1 MLSRSGVSIRRL
13 ISPRRAQDE
22 YEDGISVDTDRLDHK
37 AAVRRDIG
45 TTKRRPYSNKKRS
58 PPPIIVSREQS
69 IHDILDPLP
78 PLPSY
83 EPPRSSASSLDSYE
97 RPNESQSADSKRSKS
112 PLCSISS
119 KEDRSQESLQL
130 SSDTSYGADEYPPEP
145 PPKEELLGSTFDLTE
160 ALSVRRENKAAVS
173 KQQLPPQEPFINF
186 SDDIQLLIQEADE
199 AFKAVGSALAEV
211 QTTQNTLKELPRL
224 PPRLPTPEPIPD
236 SSPVLKPAALVT
248 PPRMQNP
255 PRQVVAASPIHS
267 PRRNISVSSGVKRKK
282 SKKSKKVKSMKPSR
296 KPATPK
302 STTKSGPK
310 WTLSDNVTEL
320 FSGKFFHKVEVDEM
334 LTPGQLE
341 QYRLRRMSIMQS
353 EKSEKSVKSEKPA
366 DKSID
371 TLDTESSDTPI
382 EPFHLD
388 DLPSRIGSAGVKLND
403 DTPTDEKPSSSAFEP
418 IAKRDFSVEGP
429 NEGYGAV
436 ELPATTSRLDI
447 GDEPVLFRNAT
458 FPTST
463 PPMRHPARFSLRGQ
477 RGILP
482 SIPEASIIS
491 SPTSELYSGQNF
503 RGSQALVADSN
514 YVFLQSSPCSL
525 TSPKFRHGPI
535 RLAKSDLIGD
545 MKVGADEGLD
555 WTAFQMAISG
565 GAGDWL
571 TESDDTIRRREA
583 EEIDELT
590 DWFDS
595 LHFCSPGGLLTQ
607 DLEVPSPT
615 STTSGEDYSDV
626 SYTEIGGDNSSYS
639 TPWQKPRHK
648 MFPEGRQLEHDM
660 SGLELDTSKMYLDD
674 GDHAK
679 EYGSRESYASLPQSP
694 MLDLRVIRSPDGD
707 DMDVVPMGYNLGHDL
722 GDFLK
727 WEAEHAYAGDFFS
740 C

>member
-13 ISPRRAQDE
+13 ISPRRAHDE
-22 YEDGISVDTDRLDHK
+22 YEDGVSVDTDRPDHK
-37 AAVRRDIG
+37 AAGRKDIG

-97 RPNESQSADSKRSKS
+97 RPNEYQLADSKRSKS

-145 PPKEELLGSTFDLTE
+145 PPKEELQGSTFDLDE
-160 ALSVRRENKAAVS
+160 ALSFRRENKAAVS
-173 KQQLPPQEPFINF
+173 KQNLPPQEPFISF

-211 QTTQNTLKELPRL
+211 QITQNTLKELPRL
-224 PPRLPTPEPIPD
+224 PTPDPVPDPSPI
-236 SSPVLKPAALVT
+236 LKPAALVT

-255 PRQVVAASPIHS
+255 PRQAVAASPIHS

-282 SKKSKKVKSMKPSR
+282 SKKSKKAKSMKPSR

-334 LTPGQLE
+334 LTPSQLE
-341 QYRLRRMSIMQS
+341 AYRLRRMSIMQS
-353 EKSEKSVKSEKPA
+353 EKPT
-366 DKSID
+366 DKSTD

-403 DTPTDEKPSSSAFEP
+403 DTPTEEKAVSSTFES
-418 IAKRDFSVEGP
+418 ISKRDFSVEGP
-429 NEGYGAV
+429 NEEYGPV
-436 ELPATTSRLDI
+436 ELPASTSRLDI
-447 GDEPVLFRNAT
+447 GEEPVQSRNAH
-458 FPTST
+458 FPT

-477 RGILP
+477 RGALP
-482 SIPEASIIS
+482 SIPETSIIS
-491 SPTSELYSGQNF
+491 SPTNELYSGQNF

-535 RLAKSDLIGD
+535 RLAKTDLIGD

-571 TESDDTIRRREA
+571 SESDDIIRRREA
-583 EEIDELT
+583 EEINELT

-595 LHFCSPGGLLTQ
+595 LNFCSPGGLLTQ

-615 STTSGEDYSDV
+615 STTSGEDYSDI
-626 SYTEIGGDNSSYS
+626 SYTEIGGDNPYS
-639 TPWQKPRHK
+639 TPWQNPRHK
-648 MFPEGRQLEHDM
+648 MFPESRQLEHDM
-660 SGLELDTSKMYLDD
+660 SGLELDTSKMYLDEH
-674 GDHAK
+674 GDPSSK